1 MMSAKFHNIIN
12 SKKTVIVDFYADW
25 CIPCKQIPRI
35 LKEVK
40 DKLKDSVRIIKVN
53 VDKNPLIATK
63 YKVRSLPTVMIFKD
77 GEEKWSTIGVFTAND
92 IEKVILS
99 QNNGE
104 Q

>member
-1 MMSAKFHNIIN
+1 MMSAKFQNIIN
-12 SKKTVIVDFYADW
+12 SKKTIIVDFYADW
-25 CIPCKQIPRI
+25 CMPCKQIPGI

-77 GEEKWSTIGVFTAND
+77 GKEKWSTMGVFTANE
-92 IEKVILS
+92 IEKVILY

-104 Q
+104 R